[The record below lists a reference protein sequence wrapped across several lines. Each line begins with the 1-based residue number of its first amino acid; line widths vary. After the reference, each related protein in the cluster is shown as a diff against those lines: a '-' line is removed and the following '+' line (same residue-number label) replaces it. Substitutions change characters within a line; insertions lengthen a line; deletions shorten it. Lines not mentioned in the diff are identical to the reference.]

1 VDENDRGVIKAL
13 LRHVTEGTENNNEN
27 IKLAGVSVERRTDS
41 SLVELDKRK
50 ACFCPYVTW
59 WLRNFDI
66 WIFVFV
72 I

>member
-1 VDENDRGVIKAL
+1 MDENDRGVIKAL

-50 ACFCPYVTW
+50 ACFCPYVT
-59 WLRNFDI
+59 
-66 WIFVFV
+66 
-72 I
+72 